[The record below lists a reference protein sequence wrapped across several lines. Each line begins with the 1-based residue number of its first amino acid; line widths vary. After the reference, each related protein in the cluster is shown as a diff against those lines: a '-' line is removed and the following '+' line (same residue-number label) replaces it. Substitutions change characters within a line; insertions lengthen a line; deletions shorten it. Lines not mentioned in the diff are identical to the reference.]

1 MTKLLMGMCAV
12 VFGMSFL
19 IAEAEAKR
27 MGGSRSTGIQ
37 RNVTPPPAAQPP
49 ARSAQQAAP
58 AQQSGAAAAP
68 GGLSRWMPMLG
79 GLAIG
84 GLLGSMF
91 SGGLGGLG
99 GILLAALLGVA
110 IVVAV
115 RMFLRPRAAAAPTM
129 QFAGLGNETVAAPPP
144 SQSAGF
150 EAQSLAVSGS
160 GMVPADFDTAG
171 FLRGAKMN
179 YIRLQVA
186 NDLGNLDEIREFTTP
201 EMFETLQQDVVARG
215 GRAQQTD
222 VVSLNAD
229 LVEVATEGEMHWASV
244 QFSGMIRET
253 PGSAPTGFAEIWN
266 LAKPANGSTGWLLAG
281 IQQTH

>member
-1 MTKLLMGMCAV
+1 MNKLVMGVCAL
-12 VFGMSFL
+12 VFGMTFL
-19 IAEAEAKR
+19 VTDAEARR
-27 MGGSRSTGIQ
+27 MGGSRSVGMQ
-37 RNVTPPPAAQPP
+37 RNVTPPPA
-49 ARSAQQAAP
+49 RP
-58 AQQSGAAAAP
+58 AQQTAQTPQQGAAAAP
-68 GGLSRWMPMLG
+68 QAASGLSRWMPMLG

-91 SGGLGGLG
+91 GGSGMG
-99 GILLAALLGVA
+99 GILLIALLVIA
-110 IVVAV
+110 AV
-115 RMFLRPRAAAAPTM
+115 MALRFFLRPRAAATSPM

-150 EAQSLAVSGS
+150 EAPSPVAAGRAKI
-160 GMVPADFDTAG
+160 PADFDTAG

-186 NDLGNLDEIREFTTP
+186 NDVGNLDEIREFTTP
-201 EMFETLQQDVVARG
+201 EMFETLRQDVVARG
-215 GRAQQTD
+215 GQAQQTD

-229 LVEVATEGEMHWASV
+229 LVEVATEGETHWASV